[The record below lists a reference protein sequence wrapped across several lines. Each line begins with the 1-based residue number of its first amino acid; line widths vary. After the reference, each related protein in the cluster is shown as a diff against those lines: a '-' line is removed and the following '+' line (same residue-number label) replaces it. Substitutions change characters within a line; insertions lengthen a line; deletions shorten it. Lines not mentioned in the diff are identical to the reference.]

1 MTPVDGN
8 LLLKEANFSDVKV
21 LVDLALKEQDTNNF
35 HLALNYV
42 IKAIEIYPTEN
53 LTATERS
60 NFSKL
65 SEIAAKM

>member
-1 MTPVDGN
+1 M
-8 LLLKEANFSDVKV
+8 SYR
-21 LVDLALKEQDTNNF
+21 VDLAQKEQDTNNF

-42 IKAIEIYPTEN
+42 IKAIEIYLTEN

-65 SEIAAKM
+65 SEIAGKM